1 MSPFFIGILLIVAG
15 VAGLLWG
22 YRIFRVLLPFIG
34 GIAGYLIAA
43 SLFPQSWFLAL
54 VIGFLLAVV
63 LAVLAYAAWSV
74 MVTISGAV
82 LGGSLGA
89 SIAEGLNLWNG
100 LGAFLAWILIIAL
113 AVLGGILVWKL
124 RDEAVIVL
132 TAVVGAGYVA
142 SGLRQ
147 WFGPGTIQ
155 GPIWTIIFIVL
166 AAIGIVWQWG
176 RYRHLG
182 LLAFGGPAE
191 TPGAK
196 PAAAPASTKM
206 APAAATA
213 APAAGVAPAAV
224 VGTAAVVAGVA
235 ATKSETPV
243 ATAAPAAGVAPAAVV
258 GAAAVAAGVAATKSE
273 TPVETAAPAVEAAGA
288 AAAGE
293 ETPAAEM
300 AAPVDEAA
308 VAAHLNQLETTMSAG
323 DLSNLRE
330 KVEYVE
336 GVGAVYGAKLNQV
349 GIVTVKDLLQ
359 RGATRKGRAAL
370 VEATGIHAGLILT
383 WVNHCDLFRI
393 KGVGKQFGELL
404 EAAGVDTVPELAQ
417 RNPAN
422 LFARLTQVNA
432 EKKLAG
438 RSPRQDEVN
447 GWVEQAKG
455 LPRVVEY

>member
-132 TAVVGAGYVA
+132 TAIVGAGYVA

-224 VGTAAVVAGVA
+224 VG
-235 ATKSETPV
+235 
-243 ATAAPAAGVAPAAVV
+243 
-258 GAAAVAAGVAATKSE
+258 AAAVAAGVAATKSE
-273 TPVETAAPAVEAAGA
+273 TPVETAAPAAVAAGA